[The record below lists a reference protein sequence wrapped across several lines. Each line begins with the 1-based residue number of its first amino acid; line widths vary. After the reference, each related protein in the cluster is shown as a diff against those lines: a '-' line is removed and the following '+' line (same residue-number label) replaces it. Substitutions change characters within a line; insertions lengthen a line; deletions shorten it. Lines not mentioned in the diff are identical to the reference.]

1 MHRGNR
7 RILSAPRLNKEDLV
21 ASANEALA
29 AAEQLPDKHDL
40 ARYFKVTVRTIDR
53 WTATRLIPSIKPGP
67 RCTRFQWGAVKRG
80 VARLVVEEVK

>member
-1 MHRGNR
+1 
-7 RILSAPRLNKEDLV
+7 LPRLNKENLI

-53 WTATRLIPSIKPGP
+53 WTATRLIPSVKLGK
-67 RCTRFQWGAVKRG
+67 RCTRFQWSAVKRAVG
-80 VARLVVEEVK
+80 RLVVEEIK